1 MWFRTLLAVFLAG
14 ALNSSLMLNVALL
27 TPIERANYALLSF
40 VGGFILWSALA
51 TVFYCYINLKQ
62 LLIIALPTLL
72 ASASLNTF
80 FALRMPS

>member
-14 ALNSSLMLNVALL
+14 ALNSSLMLNIGLL

-62 LLIIALPTLL
+62 LLVISLPVLVV
-72 ASASLNTF
+72 SASINTF
-80 FALRMPS
+80 FALRITP